1 MRTST
6 QSSSLKFQSSIH
18 EFFEHV
24 SNDQIVKKS
33 NPQQTQ
39 KAVWSLKQYKSR
51 FLNFLKKLFFP
62 LNIFLIAIL
71 KKIL

>member
-51 FLNFLKKLFFP
+51 FLKFP
-62 LNIFLIAIL
+62 
-71 KKIL
+71 KKIIFSFKHFFDRNS